1 MKAGWRWICSFPAG
15 AWSWCKPWA
24 PAMCSAGR
32 GWCRPT
38 AGTSA
43 RPRPS
48 PLWRPNWTPSNC
60 ARSPMPIRHSATPC
74 ACRCSRS
81 SSSACRRPGPGCS
94 TCTAIL
100 MTSTDAATTAGTNSE
115 PMLPVP
121 YRVADRVAET
131 RDSVTL
137 VLTPAGRPLPPFLA
151 GQFMMLAVPGIGE
164 IAISVSGDPAAA
176 DGTLVHTIRAVGAV
190 STALHDAGPGTVL
203 GVRGP
208 FGTSWDI
215 DSAAGR
221 DLVIVAG
228 GVGLAPLRPVV
239 LGALA
244 ERGRYGRVVLIAG
257 ARAPAEFLFRDEL
270 DAWAV
275 RNNDLEAE
283 LTIDQPTVGWDGTVG
298 FVTEPLARL
307 SLDPQNTTAF
317 LCGPEPMM
325 RFCARALLGQGMTS
339 ADIRVSLE
347 RNMQCGIGLCGHC
360 QLGPILVC
368 RDGPVVDWELAESLL
383 SVREL

>member
-1 MKAGWRWICSFPAG
+1 V
-15 AWSWCKPWA
+15 
-24 PAMCSAGR
+24 
-32 GWCRPT
+32 
-38 AGTSA
+38 TSA
-43 RPRPS
+43 DTG
-48 PLWRPNWTPSNC
+48 L
-60 ARSPMPIRHSATPC
+60 
-74 ACRCSRS
+74 
-81 SSSACRRPGPGCS
+81 
-94 TCTAIL
+94 
-100 MTSTDAATTAGTNSE
+100 AAGNGE

-121 YRVADRVAET
+121 YRVADRVVET

-137 VLTPAGRPLPPFLA
+137 VLTPASRPLLPFLA

-176 DGTLVHTIRAVGAV
+176 DGRLVHTIRAVGAV
-190 STALHDAGPGTVL
+190 STALHDTGPGTVV

-244 ERGRYGRVVLIAG
+244 ARGRYRRVVVIAG
-257 ARAPAEFLFRDEL
+257 ARTPAEFLFRGEL

-275 RNNDLEAE
+275 RNDDLETE

-298 FVTEPLARL
+298 FVTEPLTRL
-307 SLDPQNTTAF
+307 SLDPQHTTAF

-325 RFCARALLGQGMTS
+325 RFCARVLLGKGMPPR
-339 ADIRVSLE
+339 DIRVSLE

-368 RDGPVVDWELAESLL
+368 RDGPVVDWELAEPLL

>member
-1 MKAGWRWICSFPAG
+1 MV
-15 AWSWCKPWA
+15 
-24 PAMCSAGR
+24 
-32 GWCRPT
+32 
-38 AGTSA
+38 TSA
-43 RPRPS
+43 DTG
-48 PLWRPNWTPSNC
+48 L
-60 ARSPMPIRHSATPC
+60 
-74 ACRCSRS
+74 
-81 SSSACRRPGPGCS
+81 
-94 TCTAIL
+94 
-100 MTSTDAATTAGTNSE
+100 AAWNGE

-121 YRVADRVAET
+121 YRVVDRVVET
-131 RDSVTL
+131 HDSATL
-137 VLTPAGRPLPPFLA
+137 VLVPAGRALPPFLA
-151 GQFMMLAVPGIGE
+151 GQFMMLAAPGIGE
-164 IAISVSGDPAAA
+164 VAISVSGDPAAP

-190 STALHDAGPGTVL
+190 SAALRNAGPGTVL

-244 ERGRYGRVVLIAG
+244 ARGRYGRVVLIAG
-257 ARAPAEFLFRDEL
+257 ARTPAEFLFRGEL

-275 RNNDLEAE
+275 RNYDLEAE
-283 LTIDQPTVGWDGTVG
+283 LTIDQPIVGWEGTVG

-307 SLDPQNTTAF
+307 SLNPENTTAF

-325 RFCARALLGQGMTS
+325 RFCARVLLGRGIRPG
-339 ADIRVSLE
+339 DIRVSLE